1 MSFEEEIGRIAPMA
15 EGMEHRGDALCIT
28 ASSEKF
34 ADLVA
39 TLHQAG
45 GRLVSMHAVDERIRA
60 GAFALYALLDLDS
73 RFAEVMCL
81 APDREPLPSLVP
93 RVHSANWYEREIQ
106 DMLGLMFQGHP
117 DPRPLVLYDDWPQGA
132 FPLRKDFD
140 PSAGAARE
148 PKGYRYRRMEGE
160 GVYEIPVG
168 PVHAGVIEP
177 GHFRFS
183 VAGEPIMALEV
194 RLGYVHR
201 GVEKLSESIP
211 YRKGVF
217 LAERISGDNSMAHS
231 TAYCQAIERL
241 SETSVPERA
250 EHIRTVLLEMER
262 LYTHIGDIAGIAL
275 DTAFAV
281 PAADGYV
288 LRESIMELNERLTG
302 SRLLRS
308 INAVGGVTKD
318 IDREEAAKVLSRLV
332 DLRQRFERLVA
343 TMLSS
348 TSMIDRVEGTG
359 TLSRERAGQLGCVG
373 PIARASGIDMDVRRD
388 HPYAAYRDMSF
399 RVPVRDAGDV
409 DARTRVRM
417 DEVRESF
424 AIIEQALDGMP
435 GGDVRADMKEIP
447 AGRTAFSLVE
457 SPRGELIHWIISGD
471 GKPFR
476 HKVRDPSFCNW
487 LGMEF
492 AVRENIVPDFPLIN
506 KSFSLSYAGN
516 DL

>member
-1 MSFEEEIGRIAPMA
+1 
-15 EGMEHRGDALCIT
+15 
-28 ASSEKF
+28 
-34 ADLVA
+34 
-39 TLHQAG
+39 
-45 GRLVSMHAVDERIRA
+45 
-60 GAFALYALLDLDS
+60 
-73 RFAEVMCL
+73 
-81 APDREPLPSLVP
+81 
-93 RVHSANWYEREIQ
+93 
-106 DMLGLMFQGHP
+106 
-117 DPRPLVLYDDWPQGA
+117 
-132 FPLRKDFD
+132 
-140 PSAGAARE
+140 
-148 PKGYRYRRMEGE
+148 
-160 GVYEIPVG
+160 
-168 PVHAGVIEP
+168 
-177 GHFRFS
+177 
-183 VAGEPIMALEV
+183 
-194 RLGYVHR
+194 
-201 GVEKLSESIP
+201 
-211 YRKGVF
+211 
-217 LAERISGDNSMAHS
+217 MAHS

-359 TLSRERAGQLGCVG
+359 TLSRERARQLGCVG

-399 RVPVRDAGDV
+399 RVPVRDSGDV
-409 DARTRVRM
+409 DARIRVRM

-435 GGDVRADMKEIP
+435 GGDVRTDMKEIP